1 MSSGA
6 PAESPEARELSLVSK
21 VELRIALADSD
32 EKLQKLLQTYLAPL
46 LLKLASEHLAVR
58 NKVIAVC
65 QHINLR
71 IKPQSIQLPVTALLK
86 QFKEQS
92 SQLIRH
98 FDLIY
103 IQQGIDRLDASAR
116 VELLPAALQG
126 IAQLDVASAQTA
138 SVFNLILRLLPLL
151 RLPPKDSPED
161 QKLGEKL
168 SLSEADTRSLAVWL
182 GKLLLLSQAAK
193 DARTC
198 PGLSPSEYTF
208 LNKSASFEETWNPST
223 QGGLNLTETKYFV
236 AKFLASGAF
245 NNSARFL
252 PAIILSADSNSRLSD
267 IGDDILKR
275 FNPDLEDAE
284 VVEQLYKLY
293 FGTTGSDAAL
303 PARIPLQVKILSFLG
318 KSVKATTYTGEI
330 SKLLDEGLFSTIA
343 KSAQGLQASKIRSQ
357 IFMFITWVVRMGAP
371 SDLRII
377 APNAVIGLR
386 QFVESQGWPD
396 PGVSGQRLS
405 QTDIGLRGLAYESI
419 GVLSPK
425 ISSGGSVD
433 YIDMDLL
440 RWLFSSLA
448 SDASAAE
455 IYVSIEQA
463 LGSILNCCTGNL
475 PEGVQSELGN
485 FLDFQMQS
493 QPGTESSL
501 TGYPIVRSTHYTA
514 VRYANRCLPYWD
526 LTARWIDLLAIASTS
541 QATREVIEE
550 GKKGLHPYWYRM
562 LNPVRGVSSS
572 TNLEDLPQYKFP
584 SFQQA
589 VQLLVKLGDS
599 DASPSS
605 LHGVIAPAVRFC
617 KNLLVWEALSKT
629 QAPIDIDQ
637 EWEYKLETL
646 LRSDAQMRHGV
657 REIISRQSDSVMT
670 TWLNSALNGVIL
682 CTGLQGA
689 DCGQDFLDIGSLTS
703 NRVIATVTASAPS
716 ILQRIYS
723 TNDHVLQRI
732 AARIFG
738 ILASHTSVT
747 ESDCQQVF
755 SDLLNTSI
763 GWKGAIGEAAN
774 KVRGAILA
782 VAYLLSRLA
791 YRKRLNVIP
800 EAQIGQYI
808 TLAVE
813 VLDQSRD
820 SQLSEAV
827 QVTIGQLAL
836 AQVLNYGRLSAAGSW
851 KTIQSKLEEQAKKE
865 KENAIHALGQL
876 SLVVPHDG
884 GEGQSAF
891 CEIMTSLHGLHEIRK
906 SEVQFPVGESLC
918 TAAAGWASKSLIG
931 EFDVD
936 ETPLEA
942 NIPATILSELADKL
956 ITDCK
961 ASKPSLRKASAIWAL
976 CLVKDCGE
984 LEGVQQRLRAF
995 QAAFAGLLADRDEVV
1010 QETGSRGLSLVYEMG
1025 DQDLRDDLVR
1035 DLVGSFTGNGAN
1047 MGGKVTGDTE
1057 LFEPGALPTGEGKS
1071 VTTYKDIMNLASE
1084 VGDPS
1089 LVYRF
1094 MSLASNNAIWSSRA
1108 AFGRF
1113 GLSNVLSDSSVSGY
1127 LARNPK
1133 IYPKLYRYRFD
1144 PNPNVQRSMN
1154 DIWQALV
1161 KDPTALLDTQFDPI
1175 MDDLLS
1181 SIIAGREWRV
1191 RQASCAAI
1199 ADLLQG
1205 RSIEKYDKYLNEIL
1219 SKAFKVMDDIKESVR
1234 TAALRLCQVIT
1245 NILIR
1250 TLEVGDTDS
1259 KRAKT
1264 MLGHI
1269 IPFLLGQDGMESS
1282 AQEVQGYA
1290 ISTLV
1295 QIIKKSPSA
1304 LLRPFMAQILE
1315 KFLSSLSSLEPQAVN
1330 YIHLNADK
1338 YGLTGQEIDKMRL
1351 SSIRMSPMMESIERY
1366 LLDGLDENAM
1376 KEVASRLEVV
1386 LRTAVG
1392 LPSKVGCSR
1401 VLALLSGKQLLFGPY
1416 ADRFIQLLTKHVLD
1430 RNETVSVSYSASIGY
1445 LIRLGSDER
1454 VLETI
1459 AFTKSLYFNS
1469 EETSQRTVAGEILH
1483 SMSKL
1488 SSDRFSNF
1496 STAALPFVFV
1506 AKQDTDEQTREIF
1519 EKTWQD
1525 NVGGPRAV
1533 ALYLKEITAIISERL
1548 ESSNWTIKHSACLAT
1563 ADVVTSL
1570 GKSLDQSTAEIV
1582 WPILEKSV
1590 NGKTWDGKEKVLKA
1604 FVKFVENSRTFW
1616 QSSGDVSQQMKDI
1629 ILREAKRN
1637 NVAYRPHALNALAD
1651 FAEFQPDLD
1660 LLSDAIKIVE
1670 PIVDDLVDSD
1680 NVKMDVD
1687 GDHSSKALE
1696 NETLAACTGCLIRCL
1711 NPTAKVPEYNQL
1723 KTVIKSIGQCLQGN
1737 NRHVMDGL
1745 YTGLQGVFDKIGD
1758 ELSGQQQ
1765 TVDCL
1770 VLQERLQMLADGL
1783 LFADIDPS
1791 IEALRLKRARAAEKF
1806 IKVASQGTMI
1816 QATSAVGAGVLSDS
1830 QRQRMELWL
1839 AQERAESIQHIL
1851 KSALR
1856 GL

>member
-1 MSSGA
+1 MSSG
-6 PAESPEARELSLVSK
+6 ESPEARELSLVSK

-58 NKVIAVC
+58 NKVIAIC

-126 IAQLDVASAQTA
+126 IAELDVTSAQTA

-168 SLSEADTRSLAVWL
+168 SLSKADTRSLAFWL

-208 LNKSASFEETWNPST
+208 LNKSATYEETWNPT
-223 QGGLNLTETKYFV
+223 VQGGLNLTETKYFV

-245 NNSARFL
+245 DNSDRFL
-252 PAIILSADSNSRLSD
+252 PAVILSADSNSRLSD

-303 PARIPLQVKILSFLG
+303 SARIPLQVKILSFLG

-330 SKLLDEGLFSTIA
+330 SKLLDEGLFSSIA
-343 KSAQGLQASKIRSQ
+343 QSAQGLQASKLRSQ

-371 SDLRII
+371 SDLKVI
-377 APNAVIGLR
+377 APNAVVGLR

-396 PGVSGQRLS
+396 PGASGQRLS
-405 QTDIGLRGLAYESI
+405 QTDVGLRGLAYESI

-425 ISSGGSVD
+425 IVSGGGVD

-463 LGSILNCCTGNL
+463 LGSILNSCTGNL

-485 FLDFQMQS
+485 FLEFQMQS
-493 QPGTESSL
+493 QPGTDSSL

-526 LTARWIDLLAIASTS
+526 LTARWIDLLAIANTS

-562 LNPVRGVSSS
+562 LNPVRGAPSS
-572 TNLEDLPQYKFP
+572 TKLEDLPQYKFP

-589 VQLLVKLGDS
+589 AQLLVKLGDS
-599 DASPSS
+599 DPSKS
-605 LHGVIAPAVRFC
+605 DSRGVIAPAVRFC

-657 REIISRQSDSVMT
+657 RDIISQQSNSVMT
-670 TWLNSALNGVIL
+670 TWLNSALTGVIRS
-682 CTGLQGA
+682 TGLQSS
-689 DCGQDFLDIGSLTS
+689 DCGRDFLDIGSLTS
-703 NRVIATVTASAPS
+703 NQDIATVTSKAPS
-716 ILQRIYS
+716 ILERIYS

-732 AARIFG
+732 AARSFG

-747 ESDCQQVF
+747 ETDCQHVF
-755 SDLLNTSI
+755 SELFNTST
-763 GWKGAIGEAAN
+763 GWKGAVGEAAN
-774 KVRGAILA
+774 KVRGAVLA
-782 VAYLLSRLA
+782 ASYLLSRLA
-791 YRKRLNVIP
+791 YRRRLSVIP
-800 EAQIGQYI
+800 EAQIEQYI
-808 TLAVE
+808 ALVI
-813 VLDQSRD
+813 VILDQSRD

-836 AQVLNYGRLSAAGSW
+836 AQVLNYGKLSEAGSW

-865 KENAIHALGQL
+865 QENAIHALGQL
-876 SLVVPHDG
+876 SLVVLRDG
-884 GEGQSAF
+884 GEDQAAF
-891 CEIMTSLHGLHEIRK
+891 NEIMTSLHGLHEIRK
-906 SEVQFPVGESLC
+906 PEVQFPVGESLS

-936 ETPLEA
+936 ETPLDA
-942 NIPATILSELADKL
+942 KIPATILSELADKL

-1108 AFGRF
+1108 AFGR
-1113 GLSNVLSDSSVSGY
+1113 
-1127 LARNPK
+1127 NPK

-1161 KDPTALLDTQFDPI
+1161 KDSTALLDIQFDAI

-1295 QIIKKSPSA
+1295 QIIKKSPSG
-1304 LLRPFMAQILE
+1304 LLRPFMAHILE

-1330 YIHLNADK
+1330 YVHLNADK

-1366 LLDGLDENAM
+1366 LLDGLDETAM
-1376 KEVASRLEVV
+1376 KEVAARLEVV

-1445 LIRLGSDER
+1445 MIRLASDER

-1488 SSDRFSNF
+1488 SSDRFANF
-1496 STAALPFVFV
+1496 ATAALPFVFV
-1506 AKQDTDEQTREIF
+1506 AKQDIDEQTREIF

-1563 ADVVTSL
+1563 ADVVISL

-1582 WPILEKSV
+1582 WPILEKAV

-1616 QSSGDVSQQMKDI
+1616 QSRGDVSQQMKVI

-1651 FAEFQPDLD
+1651 FAEIRRPDLD
-1660 LLSDAIKIVE
+1660 LLSDAIMIVE
-1670 PIVDDLVDSD
+1670 PIIADLDDSD
-1680 NVKMDVD
+1680 NVKMDID

-1696 NETLAACTGCLIRCL
+1696 NETLAACTRCLIRCI
-1711 NPTAKVPEYNQL
+1711 NPTVKVPASDQL
-1723 KTVIKSIGQCLQGN
+1723 KFVIKCVEQCLQGN
-1737 NRHVMDGL
+1737 RRQVMDNL
-1745 YTGLQGVFDKIGD
+1745 YTGLQGVFDRIGD
-1758 ELSGQQQ
+1758 ELSGEKQ
-1765 TVDCL
+1765 TVDRPA
-1770 VLQERLQMLADGL
+1770 LQERLQMLGDGL
-1783 LFADIDPS
+1783 LFAEIDPS
-1791 IEALRLKRARAAEKF
+1791 IESLRLKRARAAEKF
-1806 IKVASQGTMI
+1806 IKVASQGTAAA
-1816 QATSAVGAGVLSDS
+1816 QATSEAGAGVLSDR

-1839 AQERAESIQHIL
+1839 AQERAESIQQIL

-1856 GL
+1856 EL